1 MPLTTINTLNKTSIK
16 ITHIINTI
24 DKIRLHKSISSKMF
38 NDVKG
43 DVEYI
48 KDNVVF
54 YNKILIYEDP
64 HDDYSLIDKLI
75 SLINEEPKNKFNSR
89 LINLIITH
97 KGPAINDQVFPDK
110 QLFDTGIDKIIDYQT
125 KDVDKHERLRETV
138 TPLNPSHSIGLYIYC
153 HGESVYTLSNEFKTF
168 SPIIEILKYTA
179 ASLCETFISTSM
191 QDKYGVLF
199 IIILYNYYYQSYG
212 INLFD
217 NPIHSILLA
226 NYITCELY
234 GEYKDLCTQHGY
246 YKNISETDRA
256 GLDVMA
262 NTFTQVLTKYITE
275 NPQLYTYPISNPAR
289 HAEYATFPKLIN
301 RIKTDVKHEEILIH
315 PCRVS
320 YSSISAPKCNQPEDT
335 ISYVQR
341 DKYYSVEDEI
351 ETPTTLDIKI
361 LNSFTFGFGE
371 NLYAVVAGDSLLELL
386 LKLNTENATAMN
398 ELKRQYTAYRK
409 GERKEGDPE
418 VIIDNRECDFDK
430 CTMISSIT
438 VGIKETIT
446 SISLQFLLFFLEYIG
461 VKKTTVYDFSCGC
474 PANTDEGETKPSIV
488 SALQARGP
496 TQSQV
501 TLSPAFSQ
509 TQGHTQSQVTQSQ
522 VTQSQVTQS
531 QGLSQAEE
539 EEEEEEKMVS
549 GGAPSKMTRFYSK
562 NTHRRKN
569 KNKNKSKN
577 KSKNRTKKHH
587 KRKTKN
593 RKNKSQRRRN
603 K

>member
-1 MPLTTINTLNKTSIK
+1 MPLTTIETLNKTSIK
-16 ITHIINTI
+16 IAQIINTI
-24 DKIRLHKSISSKMF
+24 DKIRQNLSVSLKLF
-38 NDVKG
+38 NEVKTN
-43 DVEYI
+43 VKYI

-89 LINLIITH
+89 LSNLIKTH
-97 KGPAINDQVFPDK
+97 KGPAIDKQVFPDK

-125 KDVDKHERLRETV
+125 KDVEKHERLRETV
-138 TPLNPSHSIGLYIYC
+138 TPLDPSHSIGLYIYC

-168 SPIIEILKYTA
+168 EPIIEILKYTA

-199 IIILYNYYYQSYG
+199 IIILCNYVYQTQG

-234 GEYKDLCTQHGY
+234 GEYKVLCTQHGY
-246 YKNISETDRA
+246 YKNISETDRV
-256 GLDVMA
+256 GLNVMA
-262 NTFTQVLTKYITE
+262 DTFTQVLTKYITE

-289 HAEYATFPKLIN
+289 HAEYQTLPELIK

-320 YSSISAPKCNQPEDT
+320 YSRISAPKCNQPEAT
-335 ISYVQR
+335 ISGVQR
-341 DKYYSVEDEI
+341 DKYYSVEDNI

-361 LNSFTFGFGE
+361 LNSFTFEFGE

-386 LKLNTENATAMN
+386 LKLNTENAGAIG
-398 ELKRQYTAYRK
+398 ELKLAYTAYRQIK
-409 GERKEGDPE
+409 ERNPKL
-418 VIIDNRECDFDK
+418 IIEDNRECNFDK

-496 TQSQV
+496 TQSHV
-501 TLSPAFSQ
+501 TMSPASSQ
-509 TQGHTQSQVTQSQ
+509 TQGPTQSQ

-531 QGLSQAEE
+531 QGLSQAAGEE
-539 EEEEEEKMVS
+539 AGEEMGS
-549 GGAPSKMTRFYSK
+549 GGGAPSKMTRFYSK

-569 KNKNKSKN
+569 KNKN

>member
-1 MPLTTINTLNKTSIK
+1 
-16 ITHIINTI
+16 
-24 DKIRLHKSISSKMF
+24 
-38 NDVKG
+38 
-43 DVEYI
+43 
-48 KDNVVF
+48 
-54 YNKILIYEDP
+54 
-64 HDDYSLIDKLI
+64 
-75 SLINEEPKNKFNSR
+75 
-89 LINLIITH
+89 
-97 KGPAINDQVFPDK
+97 
-110 QLFDTGIDKIIDYQT
+110 
-125 KDVDKHERLRETV
+125 
-138 TPLNPSHSIGLYIYC
+138 
-153 HGESVYTLSNEFKTF
+153 
-168 SPIIEILKYTA
+168 
-179 ASLCETFISTSM
+179 
-191 QDKYGVLF
+191 
-199 IIILYNYYYQSYG
+199 
-212 INLFD
+212 
-217 NPIHSILLA
+217 
-226 NYITCELY
+226 
-234 GEYKDLCTQHGY
+234 
-246 YKNISETDRA
+246 
-256 GLDVMA
+256 
-262 NTFTQVLTKYITE
+262 
-275 NPQLYTYPISNPAR
+275 
-289 HAEYATFPKLIN
+289 
-301 RIKTDVKHEEILIH
+301 
-315 PCRVS
+315 
-320 YSSISAPKCNQPEDT
+320 
-335 ISYVQR
+335 
-341 DKYYSVEDEI
+341 
-351 ETPTTLDIKI
+351 
-361 LNSFTFGFGE
+361 
-371 NLYAVVAGDSLLELL
+371 
-386 LKLNTENATAMN
+386 
-398 ELKRQYTAYRK
+398 
-409 GERKEGDPE
+409 
-418 VIIDNRECDFDK
+418 
-430 CTMISSIT
+430 MISSIT